1 MKRNLDVPA
10 TASAVNAA
18 LKRAGREERICAG
31 KGYVYFHSGEAFSWY
46 TSSIPV
52 CYVRDLT
59 VREALRYVE
68 TMSADWQNGYDVKP
82 IKLDWTKVEG

>member
-1 MKRNLDVPA
+1 MKRDLDVPA

-18 LKRAGREERICAG
+18 LKRAGREERICRG
-31 KGYVYFHSGEAFSWY
+31 NGYVYFHSGDAFRWY

-52 CYVRDLT
+52 CSVRDLT

-68 TMSADWQNGYDVKP
+68 QFSSDYQNGSDVVP
-82 IKLDWTKVEG
+82 VKLDWAKVES